1 VNSLNVGLGVTV
13 DGLVE
18 GTAFGHYQLLDLLG
32 RGGMGE
38 VWRAHDTVA
47 DRIVAVKVL
56 PLQWAQD
63 EIFQQRFRREAQAA
77 ARLHEPHVVPIHSF
91 GEIDDR
97 LYVEMGL
104 IEGRDLHALLAEGPL
119 IPARAVAIIEQVARA
134 LDAVHQGGI
143 VHRDVKPSNILIA
156 RYDFAYLIDFGIARA
171 AQETGLTSSGH
182 FVGTMHYMAPER
194 FRGDVADAR
203 ADVYA
208 LACVLHECLT
218 ASRPFPG
225 DGVEQQVMAHLAS
238 PPPRPSTINDVPAGF
253 DSVIA
258 TGMAKDPGERYQTP
272 LELADAARFVL
283 CSVAQPAARH
293 AAQPPTQ
300 PATVSWTD
308 TVGQDETSSQEET
321 SLSIQTVRASTG
333 DVAAPPGQG
342 GPVSTGR
349 SSIDD
354 LLDRAV
360 SAINSGGPAVAT
372 ALADQVLAVDDGD
385 ADAED
390 LLSAPTDGGE
400 IRRLTILYTDLVDST
415 ALSMRVDPETYRLLV
430 GRYHDL
436 VLRVADRYEGHASSA
451 KGEGLL
457 VVFGYPHAHE
467 DDVRRAVHAGV
478 DINRE
483 VARLSEQA
491 QRRFKTEIAIRV
503 GVHRGLVYL
512 DKTQDDVYGLAA
524 NLAARMAALAPPGAV
539 LVSDSVEPLI
549 RHAFETEPFAGA
561 PLHTVDGSIH
571 PYRVVG
577 ERIDASRASLGPL
590 VGRDRE
596 LARLHKSWMRAQAGT
611 LTTPGV
617 VYRGEPGIGKS
628 RLAAAAAAL
637 VEDEGGSVLE
647 LTGSPLHPDAGL
659 HPVRSL
665 LEHRCG
671 INRLTEPTHRLQLL
685 HAELTA
691 QGVDSIVVP
700 LLAPVLGIAPEHGYT
715 PTPAE
720 GRKLQELISE
730 AIQRYLLACFGGA
743 AGLILAEDAHWFDPS
758 TLELLGGLL
767 NSTAGRLLVAIT
779 GRPGAW
785 LSDGWPAKVFDLT
798 PLTAAQSD
806 ELVRALD
813 PTVSPEECAS
823 VRGRCDGVPFYIEQV
838 VIGLRLPAGANRPAV
853 PDPLYEPLFARLLAT
868 PNAVPVLEA
877 AAVIGRHVDRGLLQA
892 VSALSADEVDDVL
905 DELEDAQVLEPHGTD
920 AWRFRHELLREV
932 AAELAPPS
940 VRRELHAKVADAL
953 IEGAAA
959 DPDWRL
965 VAAHYEHAERHNDA
979 ASAYQHASTDARRR
993 GALDEART
1001 YLTGAITQLENA
1013 PAGRDRDS
1021 REIAPRLERGFLAA
1035 AAEGYQSPS
1044 VAVDFERC
1052 LQLAGSDLRD
1062 DQLFATLLAV
1072 CSYYMPRAD
1081 LARASQLL
1089 EVVQTGAEQ
1098 GRKWFRPA
1106 IESALGV
1113 VAFLRGEYSTARR
1126 YCEQA
1131 TVGLTE
1137 DDEHQFEALWFIPD
1151 DPVALAHEHLALIHI
1166 LHGDLAVAE
1175 AKINDAMRRAELLE
1189 FPQGPFNHVFA
1200 IDLEILMRVEA
1211 SQFDRARDLV
1221 DDMIE
1226 KAERYGFDFW
1236 QMFGATEQCLIESGS
1251 LLASTEPDPEAL
1263 ETQIATMTG
1272 FVEFWR
1278 SVGLYAYQTQYDCI
1292 LGQLLTA
1299 AGQPDEARARVD
1311 TALQIAKD
1319 TGMHF
1324 YDAELLRARA
1334 HTHTDPEA
1342 LAGDLAAAIEL
1353 ARRQDAPLFELRA
1366 ALDDYELRG
1375 PAARAVLYQ
1384 AANRFPLDSSLPE
1397 LARAQAF
1404 LC

>member
-1 VNSLNVGLGVTV
+1 M

-18 GTAFGHYQLLDLLG
+18 GTAFGRYRLREVLG

-38 VWRAHDTVA
+38 VWRAYDTVA
-47 DRIVAVKVL
+47 ERIVAVKVL
-56 PLQWAQD
+56 PPQWAQD

-91 GEIDDR
+91 GEIDGR
-97 LYVEMGL
+97 LYVEMRL

-134 LDAVHQGGI
+134 LDAVHQSGL

-194 FRGDVADAR
+194 FRSGVADAR

-218 ASRPFPG
+218 ASRPFTG

-238 PPPRPSTINDVPAGF
+238 PPPRPSTINDAPAGF

-272 LELADAARFVL
+272 LELAEAARVVL
-283 CSVAQPAARH
+283 SSIANPAADNTE
-293 AAQPPTQ
+293 PPSTQ
-300 PATVSWTD
+300 PATFPGTA
-308 TVGQDETSSQEET
+308 TLGQDAMGAPPPA
-321 SLSIQTVRASTG
+321 SLSVHTVKAPTD
-333 DVAAPPGQG
+333 DVPAPPGAG
-342 GPVSTGR
+342 TAVSTGA
-349 SSIDD
+349 SIDD

-360 SAINSGGPAVAT
+360 SAINSGDRAVAT
-372 ALADQVLAVDDGD
+372 ALADQVLAVDDGNT
-385 ADAED
+385 DAED

-400 IRRLTILYTDLVDST
+400 IRRLTILATDLVDST

-436 VLRVADRYEGHASSA
+436 VLQVADRYDGHVSSA

-457 VVFGYPHAHE
+457 VVFGYPNAHE
-467 DDVRRAVHAGV
+467 DDVRRAVQAGV
-478 DINRE
+478 DITRD

-491 QRRFKTEIAIRV
+491 KRRFTTEIDIRV

-512 DKTQDDVYGLAA
+512 DKTHDDVYGLAA
-524 NLAARMAALAPPGAV
+524 NLAARVSALAPPGTV
-539 LVSDSVEPLI
+539 VVSDSVEPLI
-549 RHAFETEPFAGA
+549 RHAFEMEPLAGA
-561 PLHTVDGSIH
+561 PLHTVDGSIRPH
-571 PYRVVG
+571 RVVG
-577 ERIDASRASLGPL
+577 ERVEASRAAAGPL
-590 VGRDRE
+590 VGRERE
-596 LARLHKSWMRAQAGT
+596 LARLQKSWGRAQAGT

-647 LTGSPLHPDAGL
+647 LVGSPLHPDAGL

-671 INRLTEPTHRLQLL
+671 INRLTEPTQRLQLL

-691 QGVDSIVVP
+691 HGLDSAAVP

-720 GRKLQELISE
+720 GRKLQELI
-730 AIQRYLLACFGGA
+730 AQAVQGYLLACFGGA
-743 AGLILAEDAHWFDPS
+743 SGLILAEDAHWFDPS
-758 TLELLGGLL
+758 TLELVGELL
-767 NSTAGRLLVAIT
+767 NSTAGRLLVVIT

-785 LSDGWPAKVFDLT
+785 LSDGWPAKAFDLT

-806 ELVRALD
+806 ELIRALD
-813 PTVSPEECAS
+813 PTVSPDECAS

-838 VIGLRLPAGANRPAV
+838 VSGLRLPADANRPPV

-892 VSALSADEVDDVL
+892 VSALSADEVDDVV
-905 DELEDAQVLEPHGTD
+905 DELEDAQVLEPQGTD

-940 VRRELHAKVADAL
+940 VRRELHARVADAL
-953 IEGAAA
+953 VEGAAG

-965 VAAHYEHAERHNDA
+965 VAAHYEHAERHIDA
-979 ASAYQHASTDARRR
+979 ASAYQQASTDARRR

-1001 YLTGAITQLENA
+1001 YLTRAITQLEGAA
-1013 PAGRDRDS
+1013 PDDGRDR
-1021 REIAPRLERGFLAA
+1021 REIGPRLERGFLAA

-1044 VAVDFERC
+1044 VVADFERC
-1052 LQLAGSDLRD
+1052 LQLAGTDLRD
-1062 DQLFATLLAV
+1062 DQLFATLLAL
-1072 CSYYMPRAD
+1072 CSYYIPRAD
-1081 LARASQLL
+1081 LSRAAQLL
-1089 EVVQTGAEQ
+1089 EVLQAGTEEERQWLA
-1098 GRKWFRPA
+1098 PA
-1106 IESALGV
+1106 IESGLGM
-1113 VAFLRGEYSTARR
+1113 VAFQRGEFAVARR
-1126 YCEQA
+1126 HFEKA
-1131 TVGLTE
+1131 VAGVAE
-1137 DDEHQFEALWFIPD
+1137 GDEHRMEALWFIPD
-1151 DPVALAHEHLALIHI
+1151 DPVALAHEHLALVHM

-1175 AKINDAMRRAELLE
+1175 ADFRNAYRHAEQLG
-1189 FPQGPFNHVFA
+1189 FPQGPYNHVYA
-1200 IDLEILMRVEA
+1200 TDIEIEMRAWA
-1211 SQFDRARDLV
+1211 SQFGTARLL
-1221 DDMIE
+1221 IGE
-1226 KAERYGFDFW
+1226 LLERAERYGFDFW
-1236 QMFGATEQCLIESGS
+1236 QIYGATEQSLIDAYE
-1251 LLASTEPDPEAL
+1251 LLATEQPDGAAL
-1263 ETQIATMTG
+1263 SAQIDVTAG
-1272 FVEFWR
+1272 FIEFWR
-1278 SVGLYAYQTQYDCI
+1278 SVGLYAYQTRHDGI
-1292 LGQLLTA
+1292 LGQLMIA
-1299 AGQPDEARARVD
+1299 AGQPDQARACVD
-1311 TALQIAKD
+1311 AALQMTED
-1319 TGMHF
+1319 TGMHV
-1324 YDAELLRARA
+1324 YDAELLRVRAR
-1334 HTHTDPEA
+1334 TYTDPDMRA
-1342 LAGDLAAAIEL
+1342 ADLAAAIEL

-1366 ALDDYELRG
+1366 AIDDFDLRG
-1375 PAARAVLYQ
+1375 EDARAGL
-1384 AANRFPLDSSLPE
+1384 AAAADRLPADSALPE
-1397 LARAQAF
+1397 VARTKA
-1404 LC
+1404 LLS